1 MTRLRSLIKEAL
13 STPPNK
19 KDCGCGCNTCDG
31 KKSPIITE
39 GKIKNAI
46 SEGLKYHVDKNIP
59 LHESVYRI
67 GSEKHF
73 ALINEARKLWV
84 RGLINVSEDD
94 QAILE
99 THLGNFGMYEGEK
112 VPLDMP
118 MVNEEKYYIT
128 RNLGRGQGMSLVKD
142 KEFKSY
148 EDAKEEAD
156 KLERGSRNMTAYF
169 VSDKDMNRIEESL
182 NEDDNR
188 KHALLRVEPR
198 NYEVMIDKLQDM
210 NINHRRESDTVIKV
224 YTDNLSDRALYNLT
238 HDVYVDKFVLKE
250 SLNEEKAITF
260 KPGTL
265 SDMEL
270 ATKILDKEG
279 IEYKIDNFD
288 LILSDEDYLVVL
300 DYLKGRNNVNVNLST
315 SILNE
320 DEAAFEYNK
329 ARAGRI
335 MKDLFGPDFEF
346 DYTYKLEG
354 DRIIIHPEGYNP
366 DGTLFDMKDIHKE
379 KIIRTF
385 RDKMPKA
392 QATPNMGGGIT
403 VRLRGFS
410 LNEVHK
416 LLRQTNLS
424 SEEYQ
429 KAKKLK
435 GFNADNYT
443 FNSDNN
449 LYVKKETLEEK
460 KKAKSKKKDPPI
472 GKPKRGGSKA
482 YYVYV
487 RDPKTKRIK
496 KVSFGSGGLRAKI
509 RNPKARK
516 AFAARHRCSEKN
528 DRTKASYWS
537 CRLPRYAK
545 QLGLGSN
552 MNTFW

>member
-13 STPPNK
+13 STPPKK

-73 ALINEARKLWV
+73 ELINEARKLWV

-99 THLGNFGMYEGEK
+99 THLGSFGMYEGEE

-182 NEDDNR
+182 NED
-188 KHALLRVEPR
+188 
-198 NYEVMIDKLQDM
+198 
-210 NINHRRESDTVIKV
+210 
-224 YTDNLSDRALYNLT
+224 
-238 HDVYVDKFVLKE
+238 
-250 SLNEEKAITF
+250 
-260 KPGTL
+260 
-265 SDMEL
+265 
-270 ATKILDKEG
+270 
-279 IEYKIDNFD
+279 
-288 LILSDEDYLVVL
+288 
-300 DYLKGRNNVNVNLST
+300 
-315 SILNE
+315 
-320 DEAAFEYNK
+320 EAAFEYNK

-335 MKDLFGPDFEF
+335 MKDLFGLDFEF

-366 DGTLFDMKDIHKE
+366 DGTLFDMKDVHKE

-410 LNEVHK
+410 LNEVDRYSGFTRNPEDPDSEK
-416 LLRQTNLS
+416 FEPTGAVAQFKEDLRALFGKFKDDLKNPEFIKGVAEIMVSWKSLLRSQL
-424 SEEYQ
+424 
-429 KAKKLK
+429 
-435 GFNADNYT
+435 D
-443 FNSDNN
+443 
-449 LYVKKETLEEK
+449 EK